1 MGGRAAA
8 VNVFFDFTRSG
19 AYEGRSDPQKGTRQS
34 MSEALDPAQRLA
46 GLRREIDTI
55 DEEIHRLLVA
65 RSAII
70 DELIKVKGTAVS
82 GAAFRPAREAD
93 MMRRLVER
101 HRGIL
106 PIATVEHIW
115 REIVSTFT
123 FLQAHYEVYM
133 DGGRDPVAM
142 RDLARF
148 YFGFTVPAHLE
159 AGPEEVIDAVARSV
173 SDLGIVR
180 LSQPSWVG
188 PWWNRLG
195 HEGGPRIIARL
206 PYILFPGRVA
216 DLPALVIS
224 NPISELVGP
233 EWLVHAFVG
242 VGDRDPSDALEAAGY
257 ELIARYDDGPR
268 TEFLAASPVDVPVAA
283 VIAAFAE
290 AGVEVRDPR
299 LVGGYPA
306 AIRHGGPVAGA
317 SSEFD
322 AGDPAIR

>member
-1 MGGRAAA
+1 M
-8 VNVFFDFTRSG
+8 T
-19 AYEGRSDPQKGTRQS
+19 ETI
-34 MSEALDPAQRLA
+34 DPAQRLA
-46 GLRREIDTI
+46 GLRREIDAI

-148 YFGFTVPAHLE
+148 YFGFTVPAHLV
-159 AGPEEVIDAVARSV
+159 AGPDEVIDAVARSV

-180 LSQPSWVG
+180 QSQPSWVG
-188 PWWNRLG
+188 PWWTRLG
-195 HEGGPRIIARL
+195 GDGPRIIARL
-206 PYILFPGRVA
+206 PYILFEGRVA
-216 DLPALVIS
+216 DLPALVVS
-224 NPISELVGP
+224 NPISEAVGP
-233 EWLVHAFVG
+233 EMLIHAFVG
-242 VGDRDPSDALEAAGY
+242 VGDRDPTDALAEAGF
-257 ELIARYDDGPR
+257 ELIARYDQGPR
-268 TEFLAASPVDVPVAA
+268 SDFLVASPAGTPVEA
-283 VIAAFAE
+283 VADAFAT

-299 LVGGYPA
+299 PVGGYPA
-306 AIRHGGPVAGA
+306 PIRHSGPGAVAPVA
-317 SSEFD
+317 
-322 AGDPAIR
+322 

>member
-1 MGGRAAA
+1 
-8 VNVFFDFTRSG
+8 
-19 AYEGRSDPQKGTRQS
+19 
-34 MSEALDPAQRLA
+34 MSETIDPARRLA
-46 GLRREIDTI
+46 GLRGEIDRI

-93 MMRRLVER
+93 MMRRLVTR

-106 PIATVEHIW
+106 PIVTVEHIW

-148 YFGFTVPAHLE
+148 YFGFTVPAHLV

-180 LSQPSWVG
+180 QSQPSWVG
-188 PWWNRLG
+188 AWWKRLG
-195 HEGGPRIIARL
+195 GDGPRIIARL
-206 PYILFPGRVA
+206 PYIQFEGRVA
-216 DLPALVIS
+216 DLPALIVS
-224 NPISELVGP
+224 NPISEVDGP
-233 EWLVHAFVG
+233 EWSIHAFTG
-242 VGDRDPSDALEAAGY
+242 VGDRDPSEALEAAGF
-257 ELIARYDDGPR
+257 ELVARHDDGAR
-268 TEFLAASPVDVPVAA
+268 VELLVAAPSATDTAA
-283 VIAAFAE
+283 VIAALAAGGCE
-290 AGVEVRDPR
+290 ARDAQ

-306 AIRHGGPVAGA
+306 PIRHAGPGAGSA
-317 SSEFD
+317 
-322 AGDPAIR
+322 A

>member
-1 MGGRAAA
+1 M
-8 VNVFFDFTRSG
+8 T
-19 AYEGRSDPQKGTRQS
+19 ETI
-34 MSEALDPAQRLA
+34 DPALRLA
-46 GLRREIDTI
+46 GLRREIDAI
-55 DEEIHRLLVA
+55 DEEVHRLLVA

-70 DELIKVKGTAVS
+70 DELIMAKGTAVS

-148 YFGFTVPAHLE
+148 YFGFTVPAHLV
-159 AGPEEVIDAVARSV
+159 AGPDEVIDAVARSV

-180 LSQPSWVG
+180 QSQPSWVG
-188 PWWNRLG
+188 AWWNRLG
-195 HEGGPRIIARL
+195 GDGPRIIARL

-216 DLPALVIS
+216 DLPALVVS
-224 NPISELVGP
+224 NPISENVGP
-233 EWLVHAFVG
+233 EVLVHGFVG
-242 VGDRDPSDALEAAGY
+242 VGDRDPTDALEVAGF
-257 ELIARYDDGPR
+257 ELIARHDSGPR
-268 TEFLAASPVDVPVAA
+268 TEFLVASPCAA
-283 VIAAFAE
+283 PIEAVVAAFAA
-290 AGVEVRDPR
+290 AGVEARGARP
-299 LVGGYPA
+299 VGGWPAPIRHAGPGAVAPA
-306 AIRHGGPVAGA
+306 AV
-317 SSEFD
+317 E
-322 AGDPAIR
+322 

>member
-1 MGGRAAA
+1 MTETIDPGR
-8 VNVFFDFTRSG
+8 
-19 AYEGRSDPQKGTRQS
+19 
-34 MSEALDPAQRLA
+34 RLA

-55 DEEIHRLLVA
+55 DEELHRLLVA

-70 DELIKVKGTAVS
+70 DELIKVKGTVAS

-93 MMRRLVER
+93 MMRRLVTR

-148 YFGFTVPAHLE
+148 YFGFTVPAHLV

-180 LSQPSWVG
+180 SAQPSWVG
-188 PWWNRLG
+188 PWWHRLG
-195 HEGGPRIIARL
+195 GEGRPLVIARL

-216 DLPALVIS
+216 DLAALVVS
-224 NPISELVGP
+224 NPISEGVPP
-233 EWLVHAFVG
+233 EVLIHAVVG
-242 VGDRDPSDALEAAGY
+242 VGDRDPSDALAAVGF
-257 ELIARYDDGPR
+257 ELLARHDDEPR
-268 TEFLAASPVDVPVAA
+268 TEFLVAA
-283 VIAAFAE
+283 PAAAGVEAIRAAFA
-290 AGVEVRDPR
+290 AGGVEVREPR
-299 LVGGYPA
+299 QVGGYPA
-306 AIRHGGPVAGA
+306 PIRHPGPGAAGSTEVDGGV
-317 SSEFD
+317 
-322 AGDPAIR
+322 PAIR

>member
-1 MGGRAAA
+1 
-8 VNVFFDFTRSG
+8 
-19 AYEGRSDPQKGTRQS
+19 
-34 MSEALDPAQRLA
+34 MSEALDPALRLA

-82 GAAFRPAREAD
+82 GAAFRQAREAD

-148 YFGFTVPAHLE
+148 YFGFTVPAHLV

-195 HEGGPRIIARL
+195 GDGPRVIARL

-224 NPISELVGP
+224 NPISEVVGP
-233 EWLVHAFVG
+233 EWLIHAFVG
-242 VGDRDPSDALEAAGY
+242 VGDRDPSEALAAAGF
-257 ELIARYDDGPR
+257 ELVARYDDEPR
-268 TEFLAASPVDVPVAA
+268 TEFLAASPVEAPVEA
-283 VIAAFAE
+283 VIAAFAA
-290 AGVEVRDPR
+290 AGVEVREPR
-299 LVGGYPA
+299 HVGGYPA
-306 AIRHGGPVAGA
+306 PIRHSGPGA
-317 SSEFD
+317 SIDVD
-322 AGDPAIR
+322 ADGPALR

>member
-1 MGGRAAA
+1 M
-8 VNVFFDFTRSG
+8 T
-19 AYEGRSDPQKGTRQS
+19 ETI
-34 MSEALDPAQRLA
+34 DPAQRLA
-46 GLRREIDTI
+46 GLRREIDGI

-148 YFGFTVPAHLE
+148 YFGFTVPAHLV
-159 AGPEEVIDAVARSV
+159 AGPDEVIDAVARSV

-180 LSQPSWVG
+180 MSQPSWVG
-188 PWWNRLG
+188 PWWRRLG
-195 HEGGPRIIARL
+195 GDGPRIIARL
-206 PYILFPGRVA
+206 PYILFEGRVA
-216 DLPALVIS
+216 DLPALVVS
-224 NPISELVGP
+224 NPISEAVGP
-233 EWLVHAFVG
+233 EVLIHAFTG
-242 VGDRDPSDALEAAGY
+242 VGDRDPSEALEAAGF
-257 ELIARYDDGPR
+257 EMLARYDDEPR
-268 TEFLAASPVDVPVAA
+268 TEFLVASPTEAPLDA
-283 VIAAFAE
+283 VVAAFAA
-290 AGVEVRDPR
+290 AGVEVREPKP
-299 LVGGYPA
+299 VGGYPA
-306 AIRHGGPVAGA
+306 PIRHK
-317 SSEFD
+317 
-322 AGDPAIR
+322 

>member
-1 MGGRAAA
+1 M
-8 VNVFFDFTRSG
+8 T
-19 AYEGRSDPQKGTRQS
+19 ETI
-34 MSEALDPAQRLA
+34 DPAQRLA
-46 GLRREIDTI
+46 GLRREIDAI

-148 YFGFTVPAHLE
+148 YFGFTVPAHLV
-159 AGPEEVIDAVARSV
+159 AGPDEVIDAVARSV

-180 LSQPSWVG
+180 QSQPSWVG
-188 PWWNRLG
+188 PWWTRLG
-195 HEGGPRIIARL
+195 GDGPRIIARL
-206 PYILFPGRVA
+206 PYILFEGRVA
-216 DLPALVIS
+216 DLPALVVS
-224 NPISELVGP
+224 NPISEAVGP
-233 EWLVHAFVG
+233 EMLIHAFVG
-242 VGDRDPSDALEAAGY
+242 VGDRDPTDALAEAGF
-257 ELIARYDDGPR
+257 ELIARYDQGPR
-268 TEFLAASPVDVPVAA
+268 SDFLVASPAGTPIEAVAG
-283 VIAAFAE
+283 AFAT

-299 LVGGYPA
+299 PVGGYPA
-306 AIRHGGPVAGA
+306 PIRHSGPGAVAPVA
-317 SSEFD
+317 
-322 AGDPAIR
+322 

>member
-1 MGGRAAA
+1 M
-8 VNVFFDFTRSG
+8 T
-19 AYEGRSDPQKGTRQS
+19 ETI
-34 MSEALDPAQRLA
+34 DPAQRLA

-93 MMRRLVER
+93 MMRRLVTR

-106 PIATVEHIW
+106 PLSTVEHIW

-148 YFGFTVPAHLE
+148 YFGFTVPAHLVS
-159 AGPEEVIDAVARSV
+159 GPDEVIDAVARSV

-180 LSQPSWVG
+180 QSQPSWVG
-188 PWWNRLG
+188 AWWNRLG
-195 HEGGPRIIARL
+195 GDGPRIIARL
-206 PYILFPGRVA
+206 PYILFEGRVA
-216 DLPALVIS
+216 DLPALVVS
-224 NPISELVGP
+224 NPISEAIGP
-233 EWLVHAFVG
+233 EVLIHAFTG
-242 VGDRDPSDALEAAGY
+242 VGDRDPSEALEAAGF
-257 ELIARYDDGPR
+257 ELLARFDREPR
-268 TEFLAASPVDVPVAA
+268 TEYLVASPAASPVEAVA
-283 VIAAFAE
+283 AAFAA
-290 AGVEVRDPR
+290 AGVETREPR

-306 AIRHGGPVAGA
+306 PIRHAGPGGVAPITVA
-317 SSEFD
+317 
-322 AGDPAIR
+322 

>member
-1 MGGRAAA
+1 M
-8 VNVFFDFTRSG
+8 T
-19 AYEGRSDPQKGTRQS
+19 ETI
-34 MSEALDPAQRLA
+34 DPAQRLA

-93 MMRRLVER
+93 MMRRLVAR

-106 PIATVEHIW
+106 PIATVEHFW

-148 YFGFTVPAHLE
+148 YFGFTVPAHLV
-159 AGPEEVIDAVARSV
+159 AGPDEVIDAVARSI

-180 LSQPSWVG
+180 QSQPSWVG
-188 PWWNRLG
+188 AWWNRLG
-195 HEGGPRIIARL
+195 GDGPRIIARL
-206 PYILFPGRVA
+206 PYILFEGRVA
-216 DLPALVIS
+216 DLPALVLS
-224 NPISELVGP
+224 NPISEAVGP
-233 EWLVHAFVG
+233 EVLVHAFTG
-242 VGDRDPSDALEAAGY
+242 VGDRDPSEALEAAGF
-257 ELIARYDDGPR
+257 ELLARHDQGLR
-268 TEFLAASPVDVPVAA
+268 TDFLVASPAETPIEAVA
-283 VIAAFAE
+283 AAFAA
-290 AGVEVRDPR
+290 AGVEARAPR

-306 AIRHGGPVAGA
+306 PIRHAGPGGIAPITDG
-317 SSEFD
+317 
-322 AGDPAIR
+322 

>member
-1 MGGRAAA
+1 M
-8 VNVFFDFTRSG
+8 T
-19 AYEGRSDPQKGTRQS
+19 ETQ
-34 MSEALDPAQRLA
+34 DPARRLA
-46 GLRREIDTI
+46 GLRREIDGI
-55 DEEIHRLLVA
+55 DEELHRLLVA

-70 DELIKVKGTAVS
+70 DELIKVKGTAIT

-148 YFGFTVPAHLE
+148 YFGFTVPAHLVS
-159 AGPEEVIDAVARSV
+159 GPDEVIDAVARSI

-180 LSQPSWVG
+180 TAQPSWVG
-188 PWWNRLG
+188 PWWHRLG
-195 HEGGPRIIARL
+195 GEGRPLVIARL

-216 DLPALVIS
+216 DLAALVVS
-224 NPISELVGP
+224 NPISEGVEP
-233 EWLVHAFVG
+233 EIAIHAVVG
-242 VGDRDPSDALEAAGY
+242 VGDRDPSEAVEAAGF
-257 ELIARYDDGPR
+257 ELLARHDDEPR
-268 TEFLAASPVDVPVAA
+268 VEFLVAA
-283 VIAAFAE
+283 PRSAGVEAIRAAFA
-290 AGVEVRDPR
+290 AGGVEVREPR

-306 AIRHGGPVAGA
+306 PIRYCNGHTERHAGPGVEE
-317 SSEFD
+317 SQSD
-322 AGDPAIR
+322 DDVPAQR

>member
-1 MGGRAAA
+1 MFSLISPDRAPMK
-8 VNVFFDFTRSG
+8 G
-19 AYEGRSDPQKGTRQS
+19 APIPQKGACQS

-55 DEEIHRLLVA
+55 DEEMHRLLVA

-70 DELIKVKGTAVS
+70 DELIKVKGTVAS

-159 AGPEEVIDAVARSV
+159 AGPDEVIDAVARSV

-195 HEGGPRIIARL
+195 GEGPRIIARL

-224 NPISELVGP
+224 NPISEQVGP
-233 EWLVHAFVG
+233 EWLIHAFVG

-257 ELIARYDDGPR
+257 ELITRHDDGPR
-268 TEFLAASPVDVPVAA
+268 TEFLAAAPVEVPVSA
-283 VIAAFAE
+283 VVAAFAQ

-306 AIRHGGPVAGA
+306 AIRHGGPVVGA
-317 SSEFD
+317 STDVD

>member
-1 MGGRAAA
+1 M
-8 VNVFFDFTRSG
+8 T
-19 AYEGRSDPQKGTRQS
+19 ETI
-34 MSEALDPAQRLA
+34 DPAQRLA

-148 YFGFTVPAHLE
+148 YFGFTVPAHLV
-159 AGPEEVIDAVARSV
+159 AGPDEVIDAVARSV

-180 LSQPSWVG
+180 QAQPSWVG
-188 PWWNRLG
+188 AWWNRLG
-195 HEGGPRIIARL
+195 GDGPRIIARL
-206 PYILFPGRVA
+206 PYILFEGRVA
-216 DLPALVIS
+216 DLPALVVS
-224 NPISELVGP
+224 NPISEAVGP
-233 EWLVHAFVG
+233 EVLIHAFAG
-242 VGDRDPSDALEAAGY
+242 VGDRDPSDALEAAGF
-257 ELIARYDDGPR
+257 ELLARHDDGPR
-268 TEFLAASPVDVPVAA
+268 ADYLAASPAEAPVAA
-283 VIAAFAE
+283 VVAAFAA
-290 AGVEVRDPR
+290 AGVEVHEPK

-306 AIRHGGPVAGA
+306 PIRHGGPGAVAPVA
-317 SSEFD
+317 
-322 AGDPAIR
+322 

>member
-1 MGGRAAA
+1 MTE
-8 VNVFFDFTRSG
+8 VV
-19 AYEGRSDPQKGTRQS
+19 
-34 MSEALDPAQRLA
+34 DPAQRLA

-70 DELIKVKGTAVS
+70 DELIKVKGTAVT

-93 MMRRLVER
+93 MMRRLMER

-106 PIATVEHIW
+106 PIATIEHIW

-148 YFGFTVPAHLE
+148 YFGFTVPAHLV
-159 AGPEEVIDAVARSV
+159 AGPEEVIDAVARSI

-188 PWWNRLG
+188 PWWQRLG

-216 DLPALVIS
+216 DLPALVVS
-224 NPISELVGP
+224 NPISEPVGP
-233 EWLVHAFVG
+233 EWLIHAFVG
-242 VGDRDPSDALEAAGY
+242 VGDRDPSEALEAAGF
-257 ELIARYDDGPR
+257 ELLARHDDGPR
-268 TEFLAASPVDVPVAA
+268 VEFLVASPADAA
-283 VIAAFAE
+283 LDAVTAAFE
-290 AGVEVRDPR
+290 AAKVEVREPR
-299 LVGGYPA
+299 CVGGYPA
-306 AIRHGGPVAGA
+306 PIRHSGPVGRL
-317 SSEFD
+317 SGEP
-322 AGDPAIR
+322 GDL

>member
-1 MGGRAAA
+1 M
-8 VNVFFDFTRSG
+8 T
-19 AYEGRSDPQKGTRQS
+19 ETI
-34 MSEALDPAQRLA
+34 DPAQRLA
-46 GLRREIDTI
+46 GLRREIDAI

-148 YFGFTVPAHLE
+148 YFGFTVPAHLV
-159 AGPEEVIDAVARSV
+159 AGPDEVIDAVARSV

-180 LSQPSWVG
+180 QSQPSWVG
-188 PWWNRLG
+188 PWWTRLG
-195 HEGGPRIIARL
+195 GDGPRIIARL
-206 PYILFPGRVA
+206 PYILFEGRVA
-216 DLPALVIS
+216 DLPALVVS
-224 NPISELVGP
+224 NPISEAVGP
-233 EWLVHAFVG
+233 EMLIHAFVG
-242 VGDRDPSDALEAAGY
+242 VGDRDPTDALAEAGF
-257 ELIARYDDGPR
+257 ELIARYDQGPR
-268 TEFLAASPVDVPVAA
+268 SDFLVASPAGTPVEA
-283 VIAAFAE
+283 VAGAFAT

-299 LVGGYPA
+299 PVGGYPA
-306 AIRHGGPVAGA
+306 PIRHSGPGAVAPVA
-317 SSEFD
+317 
-322 AGDPAIR
+322 

>member
-1 MGGRAAA
+1 M
-8 VNVFFDFTRSG
+8 T
-19 AYEGRSDPQKGTRQS
+19 ETI
-34 MSEALDPAQRLA
+34 DPARRLA

-148 YFGFTVPAHLE
+148 YFGFTVPAHLV
-159 AGPEEVIDAVARSV
+159 AGPDEVIDAVARSV
-173 SDLGIVR
+173 SDLGIIR
-180 LSQPSWVG
+180 QSQPSWVG
-188 PWWNRLG
+188 AWWNRLG
-195 HEGGPRIIARL
+195 GDGPRIIARL
-206 PYILFPGRVA
+206 PYILFEGRVA
-216 DLPALVIS
+216 DLPALVVS
-224 NPISELVGP
+224 NPISEAVGP
-233 EWLVHAFVG
+233 ELSIHAVTG
-242 VGDRDPSDALEAAGY
+242 VGDRDPSDALAAAGF
-257 ELIARYDDGPR
+257 ELLARHDDGPR
-268 TEFLAASPVDVPVAA
+268 SEFLVAGPA
-283 VIAAFAE
+283 EAPLDALTAAFAP
-290 AGVEVRDPR
+290 AGVEVRTPR

-306 AIRHGGPVAGA
+306 PIRHSGPVAIA
-317 SSEFD
+317 PTSVD
-322 AGDPAIR
+322 

>member
-1 MGGRAAA
+1 M
-8 VNVFFDFTRSG
+8 T
-19 AYEGRSDPQKGTRQS
+19 ETI
-34 MSEALDPAQRLA
+34 DPAQRLA

-148 YFGFTVPAHLE
+148 YFGFTVPAHLV
-159 AGPEEVIDAVARSV
+159 AGPDEVIDAVARSV

-180 LSQPSWVG
+180 QSQPSWVG
-188 PWWNRLG
+188 AWWNRLG
-195 HEGGPRIIARL
+195 GDGPRIIARL
-206 PYILFPGRVA
+206 PYILFEGRVA
-216 DLPALVIS
+216 DLPALVVS
-224 NPISELVGP
+224 NPISEAVGP
-233 EWLVHAFVG
+233 EVLIHAFVG
-242 VGDRDPSDALEAAGY
+242 VGDRDPSEALEAAGF
-257 ELIARYDDGPR
+257 ELLARYDQEPR
-268 TEFLAASPVDVPVAA
+268 TEYLVASPAETPLDVVA
-283 VIAAFAE
+283 AAFAA
-290 AGVEVRDPR
+290 AGVEVREPR
-299 LVGGYPA
+299 HVGGYPA
-306 AIRHGGPVAGA
+306 PIRHSGPGAVAPVA
-317 SSEFD
+317 
-322 AGDPAIR
+322 

>member
-1 MGGRAAA
+1 MTE
-8 VNVFFDFTRSG
+8 V
-19 AYEGRSDPQKGTRQS
+19 
-34 MSEALDPAQRLA
+34 LDPAQRLA

-70 DELIKVKGTAVS
+70 DELIKVKGTAVT

-93 MMRRLVER
+93 MMRRLMER

-106 PIATVEHIW
+106 PVATIEHIW

-148 YFGFTVPAHLE
+148 YFGFTVPAHLV
-159 AGPEEVIDAVARSV
+159 AGPEEVIDAVARSI

-188 PWWNRLG
+188 AWWNRLG
-195 HEGGPRIIARL
+195 HDGGPRIIARL

-224 NPISELVGP
+224 NPISEPVGP
-233 EWLVHAFVG
+233 EWLIHAFVG
-242 VGDRDPSDALEAAGY
+242 VGDRDPSEALEAAGF
-257 ELIARYDDGPR
+257 ELIARYDVGPR
-268 TEFLAASPVDVPVAA
+268 TEFLAAAPAEVAVEA
-283 VIAAFAE
+283 VVTAFAT
-290 AGVEVRDPR
+290 AGVEVREPR
-299 LVGGYPA
+299 VVGGYPA
-306 AIRHGGPVAGA
+306 PIRHGGPEAPAATSVDG
-317 SSEFD
+317 
-322 AGDPAIR
+322 GDPANR

>member
-1 MGGRAAA
+1 M
-8 VNVFFDFTRSG
+8 T
-19 AYEGRSDPQKGTRQS
+19 ETI
-34 MSEALDPAQRLA
+34 DPAQRLA

-93 MMRRLVER
+93 MMRRLVTR

-148 YFGFTVPAHLE
+148 YFGFTVPAHLV
-159 AGPEEVIDAVARSV
+159 AGPDEVIDAVARSV

-180 LSQPSWVG
+180 QSQPSWVG
-188 PWWNRLG
+188 PWWTRLG
-195 HEGGPRIIARL
+195 GDGPRIIARL
-206 PYILFPGRVA
+206 PYILFEGRVA
-216 DLPALVIS
+216 DLPALVVS
-224 NPISELVGP
+224 NPISEAVGP
-233 EWLVHAFVG
+233 EMLIHAFVG
-242 VGDRDPSDALEAAGY
+242 VGDRDPTDALAEAGF
-257 ELIARYDDGPR
+257 ELIARYDQGPR
-268 TEFLAASPVDVPVAA
+268 SDFLVASPAGTPIEAVAG
-283 VIAAFAE
+283 AFAA

-299 LVGGYPA
+299 PVGGYPA
-306 AIRHGGPVAGA
+306 PIRHSGPGAVAPVA
-317 SSEFD
+317 
-322 AGDPAIR
+322 

>member
-1 MGGRAAA
+1 
-8 VNVFFDFTRSG
+8 
-19 AYEGRSDPQKGTRQS
+19 
-34 MSEALDPAQRLA
+34 MSETIDPALRLA

-159 AGPEEVIDAVARSV
+159 AGPDEVIDAVARSV

-195 HEGGPRIIARL
+195 GDGPRIIARL

-233 EWLVHAFVG
+233 EWLIHAFTG
-242 VGDRDPSDALEAAGY
+242 VGDRDPSDALEAAGF

-268 TEFLAASPVDVPVAA
+268 TEFLAASPVAVPVAA
-283 VIAAFAE
+283 VVAAFAS

-306 AIRHGGPVAGA
+306 AIRHGGPGTGV
-317 SSEFD
+317 STDVD
-322 AGDPAIR
+322 AVDPAIR

>member
-1 MGGRAAA
+1 M
-8 VNVFFDFTRSG
+8 T
-19 AYEGRSDPQKGTRQS
+19 ETI
-34 MSEALDPAQRLA
+34 DPAQRLA

-148 YFGFTVPAHLE
+148 YFGFTVPAHLV
-159 AGPEEVIDAVARSV
+159 AGPDEVIDAVARSV

-180 LSQPSWVG
+180 QAQPSWVG
-188 PWWNRLG
+188 AWWNRLG
-195 HEGGPRIIARL
+195 GDGPRIIARL
-206 PYILFPGRVA
+206 PYILFEGRVA
-216 DLPALVIS
+216 DLPALVVS
-224 NPISELVGP
+224 NPISEVVGP
-233 EWLVHAFVG
+233 EVLIHAFTG
-242 VGDRDPSDALEAAGY
+242 VGDRDPSEALEAAGF
-257 ELIARYDDGPR
+257 ELLARYDQEPR
-268 TEFLAASPVDVPVAA
+268 TEYLVASPAETPLEA
-283 VIAAFAE
+283 VVAAFAV
-290 AGVEVRDPR
+290 AGVEVREPR
-299 LVGGYPA
+299 HVGGYPA
-306 AIRHGGPVAGA
+306 PIRHSGPGAVAPVA
-317 SSEFD
+317 
-322 AGDPAIR
+322 

>member
-1 MGGRAAA
+1 
-8 VNVFFDFTRSG
+8 
-19 AYEGRSDPQKGTRQS
+19 
-34 MSEALDPAQRLA
+34 MSEVLDPAQRLA

-70 DELIKVKGTAVS
+70 DELIKVKGTAVT

-93 MMRRLVER
+93 MMRRLMDR

-106 PIATVEHIW
+106 PVATIEHIW

-148 YFGFTVPAHLE
+148 YFGFTVPAHLV
-159 AGPEEVIDAVARSV
+159 AGPDEVIDAVARSI

-180 LSQPSWVG
+180 MSQPSWVG
-188 PWWNRLG
+188 PWWRRLG

-216 DLPALVIS
+216 DLPALVVS
-224 NPISELVGP
+224 NPISEPVGP
-233 EWLVHAFVG
+233 EWFIHAFAG
-242 VGDRDPSDALEAAGY
+242 VGDRDPSETLAHAGF
-257 ELIARYDDGPR
+257 ELLARHDDGPHA
-268 TEFLAASPVDVPVAA
+268 EFLAASPASVSIEEVV
-283 VIAAFAE
+283 AAFAG
-290 AGVEVRDPR
+290 AGVEVREPR

-306 AIRHGGPVAGA
+306 PIRHSGPVGHVAG
-317 SSEFD
+317 EPD
-322 AGDPAIR
+322 GD

>member
-1 MGGRAAA
+1 M
-8 VNVFFDFTRSG
+8 T
-19 AYEGRSDPQKGTRQS
+19 ETI
-34 MSEALDPAQRLA
+34 DPAQRLA

-93 MMRRLVER
+93 MMRRLVTR

-148 YFGFTVPAHLE
+148 YFGFTVPAHLV
-159 AGPEEVIDAVARSV
+159 AGPDEVIDAVARSV

-180 LSQPSWVG
+180 QAQPSWVG
-188 PWWNRLG
+188 AWWNRLG
-195 HEGGPRIIARL
+195 GDGPRIIARL
-206 PYILFPGRVA
+206 PYILFEGRVA
-216 DLPALVIS
+216 DLPALVVS
-224 NPISELVGP
+224 NPISEVVGP
-233 EWLVHAFVG
+233 EILIHAFVG
-242 VGDRDPSDALEAAGY
+242 VGDRDPSEALEAAGF
-257 ELIARYDDGPR
+257 ELLARYDQEPR
-268 TEFLAASPVDVPVAA
+268 TEYLVASPAA
-283 VIAAFAE
+283 TPLEAVVAAFAS
-290 AGVEVRDPR
+290 AGVEAREPR
-299 LVGGYPA
+299 PVGGYPA
-306 AIRHGGPVAGA
+306 PIRHSGPGA
-317 SSEFD
+317 
-322 AGDPAIR
+322 AAPIA